1 LSRGRG
7 LKQQL
12 LQGGFGSFTAQAAE
26 VVLGL
31 LLAVL
36 LARLLGVSGYGVYAF
51 VFAVVS
57 LISMPARM
65 GLPPLVVRE
74 TARGETSGDWET
86 VRGVWCWSNA
96 IALGLSL
103 LVVAAGT
110 LAASLGWIQEQPL
123 RDTLL
128 LGIWLVPLLALSAI
142 RSACLRG
149 LRHVLAGILPA
160 QVLRPGLMAI
170 LLLMVM
176 LLPGIAISPAGA
188 MGLMLVSS
196 LAALLLAAG
205 LLRHYRPRAVVRAR
219 PRIQGQAWFRAAWP
233 MGLTQGL
240 QRLNRYTDVI
250 LLGLLAAAMDVGVY
264 RVGAQGALL
273 VSLGLTAWN
282 MTLAPFVTRLHA
294 AGDQQRLQKL
304 AQRTAQA
311 ALGIGLLVGA
321 LFALYGEW
329 LLVTLFGPDF
339 REAYWPLLILACG
352 QLANAGFGPT
362 GLLLNMTGHERDVTR
377 VVAVAAGLNVALNLA
392 LIPMFGAVGAAL
404 ATSVSLAFWNVW
416 LWWLTH
422 GRLGIRCSAI

>member
-1 LSRGRG
+1 MSRGRG